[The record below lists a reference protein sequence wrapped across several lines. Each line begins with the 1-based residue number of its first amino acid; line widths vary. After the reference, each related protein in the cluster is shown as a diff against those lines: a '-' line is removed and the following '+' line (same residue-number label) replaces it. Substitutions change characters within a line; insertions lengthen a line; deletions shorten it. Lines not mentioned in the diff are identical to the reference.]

1 MSESMEGAKSK
12 GGMMVPNHY
21 SDNDYNKAQS
31 MKKNILL
38 AAKYEYKGEERK
50 ERKKERKKKKN
61 KTCSDCS
68 GVRIHKRTKR
78 QLLFLLHLSTFLLF
92 ESLTDCLGN
101 LVALLVFLV

>member
-1 MSESMEGAKSK
+1 
-12 GGMMVPNHY
+12 MVPNHY

-50 ERKKERKKKKN
+50 EKKKN